1 MWLFI
6 AKVILRYRSVFIWLI
21 LISTYFMIQQGQTV
35 KLSYAMA
42 NLLPKNSKSQL
53 DYNLF
58 VEKFG
63 IRDNIMI
70 IGVKSKIFEDLTTFR
85 SWSTLQGNIQ
95 GINGVISAYSVVDAI
110 NLIKNKTKKQFTAKS
125 IFDNVQSEA
134 QLKNASKQLDFLPFY
149 DNTMYSD
156 STSIMLV
163 ELDDA
168 YITSDKRIQLI
179 EQITALC
186 DNFSLQTGHS
196 ILYSGLPYIRT
207 INSELIRKEVGLFI
221 FLALIVTA
229 IILFYFFRTL
239 SAMLI
244 SMLVVTIGVIFSF
257 GTLGVLNYDITILSA
272 LIPPLLIVIGVP
284 NCIFLINK
292 YHNEFKKHGNKSKS
306 LVQMIRRVGN
316 ITILTNTT
324 TALGFATFIITSSR
338 DLRQFGLVASL
349 NIFAVFIISLLLIP
363 IIFSYLNP
371 PKEKHTSHLDRKWL
385 NSLLNTFTYIV
396 LNKRNHIYFV
406 TILIVLSGVYGL
418 LQMSVA
424 GNITDDMPPDSELYQ
439 NIKFFEKH
447 YNSVL
452 PLEIMINTHRKN
464 GITKLSTLRR
474 INQLNDSLKL
484 YPEFS
489 RSLSIIDPVKFSK
502 QALYNGN
509 KAFYELP
516 NSQEKRWLMD
526 YTLKSETNNWINSF
540 VDDNRQFGRISL
552 NVADIGTT
560 KMNQIKEKL
569 QRQAD
574 TIFDPNTYDVFIT
587 GTSVVFLKGTT
598 YLVNNLF
605 ISLFLAILLISFFM
619 AWMFNSFRMVVV
631 SLIPNLI
638 PLIVTGSIMGFFGI
652 SIKPSTILVFSI
664 AFGIS
669 VDDTIHFL
677 AKYRQELRH
686 NNYNISNSVVAAIKE
701 TGLSMFYTSVVL
713 FFGFFIFIASQFG
726 GTLALGL
733 LVSITLFI
741 ALLSNLIVLP
751 ALLISLEKSIIL
763 EAISD
768 PLLDV
773 FDEEEDIDLKEL
785 TLDNNK

>member
-21 LISTYFMIQQGQTV
+21 LIATYFMIQQGQTV

-53 DYNLF
+53 DYDLF

-63 IRDNIMI
+63 IRDNVMV
-70 IGVKSKIFEDLTTFR
+70 IGVKSKVIDNLSTFR
-85 SWSTLQGNIQ
+85 SWCKLQENIQ
-95 GINGVISAYSVVDAI
+95 NVRGVISAYSVVDAI
-110 NLIKNKTKKQFTAKS
+110 NLKKDKTEKQFAVQP
-125 IFDNVQSEA
+125 IFDNIQTQTQLNTAA
-134 QLKNASKQLDFLPFY
+134 QQLDQLPFY
-149 DNTMYSD
+149 DNTLYSD

-163 ELDDA
+163 ELDNA
-168 YITSDKRIQLI
+168 YITSDKRIRLI
-179 EQITALC
+179 ERITELGNIFNSEN
-186 DNFSLQTGHS
+186 DNT

-207 INSELIRKEVGLFI
+207 INSQLIRNEVGLFI

-229 IILFYFFRTL
+229 IILFYFFRTF

-324 TALGFATFIITSSR
+324 TALGFATFIITSSK

-349 NIFAVFIISLLLIP
+349 NIFAVFIISLLIIP
-363 IIFSYLNP
+363 IILSYLNP

-385 NSLLNTFTYIV
+385 NSLLDKFTYIV
-396 LNKRNHIYFV
+396 LKKRNHIYIV
-406 TILIVLSGVYGL
+406 TSIIIASGVYGL
-418 LQMSVA
+418 LQMRVA
-424 GNITDDMPPDSELYQ
+424 GNITDDMPHDSELYQ
-439 NIKFFEKH
+439 NIKFFETH

-452 PLEIMINTHRKN
+452 PLEIMIDTHRKN

-474 INQLNDSLKL
+474 IDQFNDSIKL

-489 RSLSIIDPVKFSK
+489 RSLSVVDPIKFSK

-509 KAFYELP
+509 KDFYDLP

-526 YTLKSETNNWINSF
+526 YTLKSETDDWINAF
-540 VDDNRQFGRISL
+540 VDKNRQFGRISL
-552 NVADIGTT
+552 NITDIGTN
-560 KMNQIKEKL
+560 KMNEIKEKL
-569 QRQAD
+569 QKQAEA
-574 TIFDPNTYDVFIT
+574 IFDSNTYDVFIT
-587 GTSVVFLKGTT
+587 GTSVVFLKGTS
-598 YLVNNLF
+598 YLVKNLF
-605 ISLFLAILLISFFM
+605 VSLFLAILLISFFM
-619 AWMFNSFRMVVV
+619 AWMFNSFRMVMV

-638 PLIVTGSIMGFFGI
+638 PLIVTASIMGF
-652 SIKPSTILVFSI
+652 LE
-664 AFGIS
+664 
-669 VDDTIHFL
+669 
-677 AKYRQELRH
+677 YQ
-686 NNYNISNSVVAAIKE
+686 SNH
-701 TGLSMFYTSVVL
+701 
-713 FFGFFIFIASQFG
+713 
-726 GTLALGL
+726 
-733 LVSITLFI
+733 
-741 ALLSNLIVLP
+741 LP
-751 ALLISLEKSIIL
+751 Y
-763 EAISD
+763 
-768 PLLDV
+768 
-773 FDEEEDIDLKEL
+773 
-785 TLDNNK
+785 